1 VEVEKPQA
9 QQPRDR
15 HGADYQAA
23 GQFSPDAVAA
33 SMQRNDG
40 GFGRDQQ
47 TYFDHPVL
55 RKAHWRWEIVA
66 YFFVGG
72 ASAGSAALASI
83 AHLFGDPEDE
93 SLVRNGRY
101 TALAGS
107 AISSALLIKDLG
119 RPERFLN
126 MLRIFKLKSPMSVGV
141 YALVTFATTSAF
153 AVLEQAR
160 EDGVI
165 GVNPFGWVPKRLR
178 VVAHAVSSAFMAC
191 YTGVLLSATAIPVW
205 YRGRRHIP
213 ALFVLSGAATGC
225 ALQNALIALT
235 AGSPRTAKKLETI
248 ELVASL
254 AEAALL
260 WDYERVAG
268 ESGKALFGGE
278 RGRRLKT
285 YTVGLGIALPAL
297 LSLPSVLSR
306 KRPEK
311 PHRLRTL
318 LTAACALAGG
328 YVLRECVVHAGRD
341 SADDPRAYLRHP
353 E

>member
-1 VEVEKPQA
+1 METKEPQPPA
-9 QQPRDR
+9 QR
-15 HGADYQAA
+15 HGTGYEAA

-40 GFGRDQQ
+40 GFGRAQE

-55 RKAHWRWEIVA
+55 RKAHWQWEIVA

-72 ASAGSAALASI
+72 ASAASAALASI
-83 AHLFGDPEDE
+83 AHLFGDDEDE

-101 TALAGS
+101 VALAGS
-107 AISSALLIKDLG
+107 AISSALLVKDLG

-141 YALVTFATTSAF
+141 YALVTFATTSGF
-153 AVLEQAR
+153 AALEQAR
-160 EDGVI
+160 ADGI
-165 GVNPFGWVPKRLR
+165 IPFDPFAWFPKRLR
-178 VVAHAVSSAFMAC
+178 VAAHAVSAAFMIC

-213 ALFVLSGAATGC
+213 AIFVLSGSAAGC

-235 AGSPRTAKKLETI
+235 GGSGRTSKKLETI
-248 ELVASL
+248 ELFASL

-268 ESGKALFGGE
+268 EPGKALFGGA
-278 RGRRLKT
+278 RGRKLRT
-285 YTVGLGIALPAL
+285 YTVGLGIAVPAL
-297 LSLPSVLSR
+297 LTLPSVLSG
-306 KRPEK
+306 KSHAK
-311 PHRLRTL
+311 PKRLRTL
-318 LTAACALAGG
+318 VAAACALVGG
-328 YVLRECVVHAGRD
+328 YVLRECVVYAGRD

>member
-1 VEVEKPQA
+1 METKPQQPA
-9 QQPRDR
+9 QR
-15 HGADYQAA
+15 HGSEYQAA

-40 GFGRDQQ
+40 GFGRGQD
-47 TYFDHPVL
+47 TYYDHPVL

-72 ASAGSAALASI
+72 ASAASAALASI
-83 AHLFGDPEDE
+83 AHLFGDPDDE
-93 SLVRNGRY
+93 ALVRNGRY
-101 TALAGS
+101 AALAGS
-107 AISSALLIKDLG
+107 AISSVLLIKDLG

-141 YALVTFATTSAF
+141 YALMTFATTSGF
-153 AVLEQAR
+153 AALEQAR
-160 EDGVI
+160 ADGVI
-165 GVNPFGWVPKRLR
+165 GADPFGWVPRRPR
-178 VVAHAVSSAFMAC
+178 VAAHAVSAAFMAC

-205 YRGRRHIP
+205 YRGRRHVP
-213 ALFVLSGAATGC
+213 AIFVLSGAATGC
-225 ALQNALIALT
+225 ALQNALIALFG
-235 AGSPRTAKKLETI
+235 GSPRTSKKLETI
-248 ELVASL
+248 ELLAAL

-260 WDYERVAG
+260 WDYERAAG
-268 ESGKALFGGE
+268 DPGKALFAGE
-278 RGRRLKT
+278 RGRKLKT
-285 YTVGLGIALPAL
+285 YTLGLGIAVPTL
-297 LSLPSVLSR
+297 LSLPSVLSK

-318 LTAACALAGG
+318 LTAACALIGG
-328 YVLRECVVHAGRD
+328 YVLRECVVYAGRD

>member
-1 VEVEKPQA
+1 MA
-9 QQPRDR
+9 QR
-15 HGADYQAA
+15 HGTEYQAA

-40 GFGRDQQ
+40 GFGRAQE

-55 RKAHWRWEIVA
+55 RKAHWRWEIVT

-72 ASAGSAALASI
+72 LSAGSAALASI
-83 AHLFGDPEDE
+83 AHLSGDPDDA

-107 AISSALLIKDLG
+107 VISSVLLIKDLG

-126 MLRIFKLKSPMSVGV
+126 MLRIVKLKSPMSVGV
-141 YALVTFATTSAF
+141 YALMTFATTAGLAAF
-153 AVLEQAR
+153 EQAA
-160 EDGVI
+160 EDGVV
-165 GVNPFGWVPKRLR
+165 GFNPVGWFPKRPR
-178 VVAHAVSSAFMAC
+178 VALQAVSAAFMSC

-213 ALFVLSGAATGC
+213 AIFVLSGAATAC
-225 ALQNALIALT
+225 AVQNLLIALT
-235 AGSPRTAKKLETI
+235 GGSGRTAKKLETV

-260 WDYERVAG
+260 FDYERAAG
-268 ESGKALFGGE
+268 EPGKALFGGA
-278 RGRRLKT
+278 RGSKLKT
-285 YTVGLGIALPAL
+285 YTLGLGIALPAL
-297 LSLPSVLSR
+297 LTLPSVLSR
-306 KRPEK
+306 KTHPK
-311 PHRLRTL
+311 PKRLRTL
-318 LTAACALAGG
+318 LAATAALVGG
-328 YVLRECVVHAGRD
+328 YVLRECVVYAGRD
-341 SADDPRAYLRHP
+341 SADDPRAYLRQP